1 MPYNSIPKIESDLLL
16 YEWGYDLM
24 EEYFQLI
31 NTADF
36 PKNDFILDIE
46 TGTGRAASILS
57 RLGYNVITGDYN
69 INLKSESEIRITK
82 EYLNQVSYARLNLE
96 KIPFVNNSVNNIV
109 FINTLHELE
118 NPTLCLEEIL
128 RIHSGKGKLLIAD
141 FNSEGF
147 DVLDKSHIIRF
158 NKLHT
163 RGKIIFEEV
172 KTFLSK
178 YYHQITEVNTK
189 LNYGFIANRKVND

>member
-1 MPYNSIPKIESDLLL
+1 MPYNSIPKTESDLLL

-31 NTADF
+31 KAADF
-36 PKNDFILDIE
+36 PKNDFILDIA
-46 TGTGRAASILS
+46 TGTGRAASTLS

-69 INLKSESEIRITK
+69 INLKSESEIRITG
-82 EYLNQVSYARLNLE
+82 EYLNKVSYARLNLE
-96 KIPFVNNSVNNIV
+96 RIPFINNSVNNIV
-109 FINTLHELE
+109 FLNTLHELE

-147 DVLDKSHIIRF
+147 DVLDKSYLIRF

>member
-36 PKNDFILDIE
+36 PKNDFILDIA